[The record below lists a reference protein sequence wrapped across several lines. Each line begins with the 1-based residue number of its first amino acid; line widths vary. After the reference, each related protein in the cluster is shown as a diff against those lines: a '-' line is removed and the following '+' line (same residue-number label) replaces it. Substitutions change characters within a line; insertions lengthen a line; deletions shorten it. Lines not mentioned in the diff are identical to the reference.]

1 MGLCHQCRQIEG
13 ARSRT
18 GAQPPS
24 GTPLRQKPGK
34 TFGGETPTVAC
45 DSYHKFDRDL
55 RNMKALGLNAYR
67 MSISWSRVLPD
78 GTGQLNQKGMDY
90 YRRCFEQLNEA
101 GITPAVTLY
110 HWDLPQVLEDKG
122 GWVNRDSIEW
132 FGEYAE
138 KMFRAFGDVVPMW
151 ATINEP
157 IATYVG
163 YALGAFCTGT
173 HQRGVGQPG
182 KTQYSGSAWQ
192 GR

>member
-1 MGLCHQCRQIEG
+1 MPFPKDFLWGCATSAGQIEG
-13 ARSRT
+13 GAFEDGRT
-18 GAQPPS
+18 AS
-24 GTPLRQKPGK
+24 IWDTFAAKPGK

-163 YALGAFCTGT
+163 YASCAD
-173 HQRGVGQPG
+173 
-182 KTQYSGSAWQ
+182 
-192 GR
+192 